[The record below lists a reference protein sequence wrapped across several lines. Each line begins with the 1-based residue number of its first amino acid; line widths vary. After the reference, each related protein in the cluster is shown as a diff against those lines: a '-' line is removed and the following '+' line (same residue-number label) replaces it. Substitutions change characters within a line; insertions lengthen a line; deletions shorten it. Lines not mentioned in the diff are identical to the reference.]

1 MGRRSSFNPRSKQ
14 RRREQL
20 AAARRRFRI
29 QMQERTDL
37 YALTFGKRHL
47 RREAISRL
55 EVHGHGIP
63 CWDLDC
69 ERRLI
74 VGRQHLVLFKGLA
87 YRKARVVTRRH
98 LLARLDR
105 ILRKHCWSG
114 HHAQSVALER
124 IWAYLQET
132 RYFLESVCRSLQT
145 TYLQALAYA
154 RQQERLLSFRA
165 TTTLG

>member
-1 MGRRSSFNPRSKQ
+1 MGRRSSFQRSK
-14 RRREQL
+14 RHRREQL
-20 AAARRRFRI
+20 ATARRSFRI
-29 QMQERTDL
+29 QMQDRTDL
-37 YALTFGKRHL
+37 YALTFCNRRL
-47 RREAISRL
+47 RREAIARL
-55 EVHGHGIP
+55 EVRGHGIP

-105 ILRKHCWSG
+105 ILRKHSWSG
-114 HHAQSVALER
+114 HHTQSVALER

-154 RQQERLLSFRA
+154 RQRERLLSFPA
-165 TTTLG
+165 TTLG